1 MLEIVELIRDIDQ
14 NLLHFVKRYGTY
26 IYILLFVIVFA
37 KTAFI
42 ITPFLPGDS
51 VLFASGTLAAVGVL
65 QIELLIVLFLFAAIA
80 GDSQSFGIGR
90 YFKVNDRARN
100 VFYNRVPVMA
110 RERATEFI
118 HKHGRYAIIFS
129 RFVLLVRAF
138 IPAISALSDYPFRRF
153 LMYNSIGACLWVSVW
168 LGSGFL
174 LGNIPIVANNLS
186 ASLFIITV
194 SVMLPSVIGYFRQR
208 KKLPN

>member
-1 MLEIVELIRDIDQ
+1 MEIVKIIQ
-14 NLLHFVKRYGTY
+14 NLDENLLYFVERYGTY
-26 IYILLFVIVFA
+26 IYSVLFFVVFA

-65 QIELLIVLFLFAAIA
+65 QLDLLAFLFLLATVS
-80 GDSQSFGIGR
+80 GDSQNYVIGR
-90 YFKVNDRARN
+90 YFKINEKAHS
-100 VFYNRVPVMA
+100 FYSNKVPVVA
-110 RERATEFI
+110 TNRTTEFI
-118 HKHGRYAIIFS
+118 HQHGRYAVIFS

-138 IPAISALSDYPFRRF
+138 IPVICALSDYPFRRF
-153 LMYNSIGACLWVSVW
+153 VLYNSIGAVLWVTVW

-186 ASLFIITV
+186 GSLVLITV
-194 SVMLPSVIGYFRQR
+194 AVMLPAVIGYFRQR
-208 KKLPN
+208 KKLAN